1 MYKQVN
7 STSPKWEDIRCE
19 KEVVSSISF
28 KTTKSFYSEYLN
40 ILSIYG

>member
-1 MYKQVN
+1 MN
-7 STSPKWEDIRCE
+7 STFSKKEDIRCE
-19 KEVVSSISF
+19 EEVVSSISF